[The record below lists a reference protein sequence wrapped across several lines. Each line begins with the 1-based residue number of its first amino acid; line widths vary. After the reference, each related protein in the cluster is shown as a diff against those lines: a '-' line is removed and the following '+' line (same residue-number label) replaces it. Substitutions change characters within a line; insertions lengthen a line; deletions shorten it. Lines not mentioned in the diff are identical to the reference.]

1 MTARLRHFAICVR
14 DLDASARFYSE
25 VFGLE
30 RVGEETI
37 AIGSAVYLS
46 DGVVNLALL
55 RFSGDAGAGVE
66 NASEFVGSNH
76 FGFQVDDLEE
86 AGRRIEAAG
95 GRFFFDIG
103 DARKGNFERK
113 FKDPDGVVFD
123 ISQHGWLG
131 TDGRVEPSE
140 AAE

>member
-1 MTARLRHFAICVR
+1 M
-14 DLDASARFYSE
+14 
-25 VFGLE
+25 
-30 RVGEETI
+30 GEETI

-55 RFSGDAGAGVE
+55 KFSGDAGAGVD
-66 NASEFVGSNH
+66 NATEFVGSNH
-76 FGFQVDDLEE
+76 FGLQVDDLEE
-86 AGRRIEAAG
+86 TGRRIEAAG

-103 DARKGNFERK
+103 DERKGNFERK

-123 ISQHGWLG
+123 ISRHGWLG
-131 TDGRVEPSE
+131 TDGRVEPQE